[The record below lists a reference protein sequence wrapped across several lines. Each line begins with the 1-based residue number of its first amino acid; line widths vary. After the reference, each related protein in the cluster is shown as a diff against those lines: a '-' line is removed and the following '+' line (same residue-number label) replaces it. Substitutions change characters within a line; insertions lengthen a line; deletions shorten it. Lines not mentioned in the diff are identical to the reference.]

1 MSGTDDRDALAAE
14 YVLGT
19 LTAHEATRVAAD
31 PAMAPSIDAW
41 ERRLA
46 PLTALALPESP
57 PPDLWDRIE
66 ARIAPAAISE
76 PPRRAVAAP
85 RSPWLARLLGGWAV
99 AATAAAAA
107 LIVLRPGPAPGPAS
121 VMTVMLTDRTQ
132 PAYTASFDR
141 DGAIRLA
148 AITPVGGAAPPPA
161 PEDRAWQLWVLPP
174 GATTPTSLGLLPK
187 NERAITVQAPAIKPV
202 PGMLIEITLEPQG
215 GSPLNRP
222 TGPVLFIGRLSQ
234 PGPNT

>member
-1 MSGTDDRDALAAE
+1 MSGTLDAERDALAAE

-19 LTAHEATRVAAD
+19 LEAREAARVAAD
-31 PAMAPSIDAW
+31 PAMAGAVDAW

-46 PLTALALPESP
+46 PLTELALPESP
-57 PPDLWDRIE
+57 PPDLWARIE
-66 ARIAPAAISE
+66 TLIAPRAPVRTVATS
-76 PPRRAVAAP
+76 PRT
-85 RSPWLARLLGGWAV
+85 PWLTRVLGGWAV

-107 LIVLRPGPAPGPAS
+107 LFVLRPGATPPP

-148 AITPVGGAAPPPA
+148 AVAPVGGGATAPT
-161 PEDRAWQLWVLPP
+161 PEDRSWQLWVLPP
-174 GATTPTSLGLLPK
+174 GATAPTSLGLVGK
-187 NERAITVQAPAIKPV
+187 NERSITVQAPAVKPV

-215 GSPLNRP
+215 GSPIGRP